1 MSVHEKLAARSVKIR
16 DGLMSGMGF
25 GLYEAGACAAINRI
39 VGAIEA
45 GDLDDI
51 LGVREPTIE
60 HTSEQARR
68 AYGERAR
75 IDLDKA
81 DGHVLVCVPYV
92 LRGHH
97 GIRTVFHA
105 PTIAAAYAALR
116 TLPDYEAET

>member
-1 MSVHEKLAARSVKIR
+1 MSIHEKLAARLREYASERGERAPFPGEVVALKGWA
-16 DGLMSGMGF
+16 D
-25 GLYEAGACAAINRI
+25 
-39 VGAIEA
+39 AIEA
-45 GDLDDI
+45 GDFDGV
-51 LGVREPTIE
+51 LGVRKPTIE

-116 TLPDYEAET
+116 TLPDYEGAK